1 MADRLV
7 VKQAGTKSRKRQGS
21 KRGGLEKGKCKSRRT
36 GKTLVDLETY
46 KMNWHRETGNTDI
59 NTL

>member
-7 VKQAGTKSRKRQGS
+7 VKAGRMVRQAGT
-21 KRGGLEKGKCKSRRT
+21 T

-46 KMNWHRETGNTDI
+46 KMNWHRETGNNGI
-59 NTL
+59 NTPGKISNTWRGWRQ